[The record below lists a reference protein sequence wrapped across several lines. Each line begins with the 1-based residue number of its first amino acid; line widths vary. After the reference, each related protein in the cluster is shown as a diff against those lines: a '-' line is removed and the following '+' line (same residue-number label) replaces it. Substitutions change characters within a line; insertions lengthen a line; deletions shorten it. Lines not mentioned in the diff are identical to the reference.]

1 MSHAALLRIDV
12 EATDG
17 PGGNYG
23 IPSNPFVV
31 GVTGDDEIWAFG
43 VRNPRRIALD
53 TSTDD
58 LSQDATQSLA
68 ASYVASRR
76 TLVASLGC
84 FVLVAIKTFSSG
96 TKSPRC
102 VSWFRSPICPNC

>member
-43 VRNPRRIALD
+43 VRNPWRIAFD
-53 TSTDD
+53 TSTGD
-58 LSQDATQSLA
+58 LSQDATQ
-68 ASYVASRR
+68 
-76 TLVASLGC
+76 
-84 FVLVAIKTFSSG
+84 
-96 TKSPRC
+96 
-102 VSWFRSPICPNC
+102 